1 MAFGEEK
8 HKKSTFEI
16 VTLVIVV
23 VMVVATLA
31 GLILPAINALKKK
44 KTVFIVQRIY
54 LRLVF
59 KLLNVCFFKIL
70 SVFLKNNGIDTLKMV
85 TYLLALCL

>member
-8 HKKSTFEI
+8 HKKRTFEK

-31 GLILPAINALKKK
+31 GLILPAINALM
-44 KTVFIVQRIY
+44 
-54 LRLVF
+54 
-59 KLLNVCFFKIL
+59 N
-70 SVFLKNNGIDTLKMV
+70 
-85 TYLLALCL
+85 

>member
-16 VTLVIVV
+16 VNLVIVV

-31 GLILPAINALKKK
+31 GLILPAINSLM
-44 KTVFIVQRIY
+44 
-54 LRLVF
+54 
-59 KLLNVCFFKIL
+59 N
-70 SVFLKNNGIDTLKMV
+70 
-85 TYLLALCL
+85 

>member
-8 HKKSTFEI
+8 HKKSTFKI

-31 GLILPAINALKKK
+31 GLILPAINALM
-44 KTVFIVQRIY
+44 
-54 LRLVF
+54 
-59 KLLNVCFFKIL
+59 N
-70 SVFLKNNGIDTLKMV
+70 
-85 TYLLALCL
+85 